1 MWRINKKD
9 GEIKAGK
16 IQWLV
21 MDIDGVLSDGTVFV
35 GGDVEEIKGFNVK
48 DGHGI
53 KLWQRSGKG
62 VAVITGRASMAV
74 EKRCKELGIEL
85 VYQGAKIKKDVLK
98 IFLDHT
104 GAVPEEVCYIGDDLV
119 DIPVFRQVGMAVAV
133 ADATEDTISE
143 SDYVTKLCGG
153 NGAVREVTDYL
164 LKIQGNWEKVTER
177 YFCS

>member
-1 MWRINKKD
+1 MWLINKEE
-9 GEIKAGK
+9 GELKAGK

-62 VAVITGRASMAV
+62 TAVITGRASTAV
-74 EKRCKELGIEL
+74 KKRCEELGIEH
-85 VYQGAKIKKDVLK
+85 VYQGAKMKSEVFQK
-98 IFLDHT
+98 FLNDT
-104 GAVPEEVCYIGDDLV
+104 EANPEEVCFIGDDLV
-119 DIPVFRQVGMAVAV
+119 DIPVFRKVGMAVAV
-133 ADATEDTISE
+133 ADATEDTLNE
-143 SDYVTKLCGG
+143 AHFVTELSGG
-153 NGAVREVTDYL
+153 KGAVREITDYL

-177 YFCS
+177 YFG